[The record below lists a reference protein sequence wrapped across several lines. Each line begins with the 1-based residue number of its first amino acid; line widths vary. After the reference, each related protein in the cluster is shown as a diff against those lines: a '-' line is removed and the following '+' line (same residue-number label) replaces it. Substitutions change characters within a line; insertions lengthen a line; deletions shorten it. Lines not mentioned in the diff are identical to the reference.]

1 MKNINGNTLNSLP
14 KELHKI
20 GDLFYLYYSIRS
32 LYRTNK
38 GELYICTWV
47 ERDDSYSRWLLF
59 KVIREDVLDYLD
71 NKISSLQLVKNAAEP
86 LICFDVDEHQ
96 HNNNIVACL
105 FNDLP
110 LSYLPKPSAMFNEDN
125 APDIETIRSYLN
137 GNIFTKQPLLEVVY
151 KSPKKKIFHTLLPK
165 QSYYSTKSPA
175 ISLYITQM
183 G

>member
-1 MKNINGNTLNSLP
+1 MKNIIGNTLNSLP

-47 ERDDSYSRWLLF
+47 ERDDLYSRWLLF
-59 KVIREDVLDYLD
+59 KAIREDVLDYVD
-71 NKISSLQLVKNAAEP
+71 TKISSLQLVKNAVEP
-86 LICFDVDEHQ
+86 LICFDVDEHRN
-96 HNNNIVACL
+96 NNNIVACL

-125 APDIETIRSYLN
+125 APDIETIRSYLIENVPQMQPSLERNYLFN
-137 GNIFTKQPLLEVVY
+137 G
-151 KSPKKKIFHTLLPK
+151 KKNPPI
-165 QSYYSTKSPA
+165 YSQKVP
-175 ISLYITQM
+175 IQL
-183 G
+183 